1 MTTADTTADT
11 IARAIA
17 ERRPIRFT
25 YSGKPR
31 EADPH
36 AMYAH
41 PTTGTILVDAY
52 QHGFSA
58 LGETA
63 FWRQFAVAKVVDLV
77 VADETFEVDSGYR
90 ADSPR
95 YVAALAKVGE
105 TPILDAF
112 TESQAFVDAQPTN
125 RPDDG
130 EDAKAGICADCGRD
144 SGHEEWCQTTGDRW

>member
-1 MTTADTTADT
+1 MTTADT

-36 AMYAH
+36 ALYAH
-41 PTTGTILVDAY
+41 PTTGTILVDAI
-52 QHGFSA
+52 QRGGVSSGP
-58 LGETA
+58 LPV
-63 FWRQFAVAKVVDLV
+63 WRQFAVAKVVDLV

-95 YVAALAKVGE
+95 YVAAIAKVV
-105 TPILDAF
+105 
-112 TESQAFVDAQPTN
+112 VD
-125 RPDDG
+125 DDG
-130 EDAKAGICADCGRD
+130 E
-144 SGHEEWCQTTGDRW
+144 E